1 MGFRDSRLAA
11 PLCRILDLFISDRNL
26 GLVSTANGTVRLW
39 AGRVR
44 IPDVAY
50 FSWDRLPDRRPPA
63 EAIPNLAPDLAAEIL
78 SDGNTPRE
86 MRQKRQ
92 DYFKAGVRLVWE
104 INPRT
109 RTVTVFKSAE

>member
-26 GLVSTANGTVRLW
+26 GLVTTADGTVRLW

-50 FSWDRLPDRRPPA
+50 FSWDRLPGRRLPEEPIPTLAPELAVEVLSRSNTPA
-63 EAIPNLAPDLAAEIL
+63 E
-78 SDGNTPRE
+78 
-86 MRQKRQ
+86 MRLKRQ
-92 DYFKAGVRLVWE
+92 DYFHVGVCLVWE
-104 INPRT
+104 SCP
-109 RTVTVFKSAE
+109 V